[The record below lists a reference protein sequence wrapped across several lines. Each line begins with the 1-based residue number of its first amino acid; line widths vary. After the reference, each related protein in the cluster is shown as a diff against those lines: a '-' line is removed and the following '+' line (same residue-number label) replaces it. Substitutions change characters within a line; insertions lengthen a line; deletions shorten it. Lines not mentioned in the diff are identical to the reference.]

1 LEGFFIINFYFLING
16 KRGNNRLGD
25 IMKSK
30 VAKVF
35 AIVIIIAII
44 LFVAVQIYFSP
55 TPDSRRNNSIHGDKV
70 NIQVS
75 NDERKPI
82 VRTFEREKF
91 ENLSENKLMKVKDTV
106 DGRIEGDIPSIHLN
120 EDNKIY
126 FTFERAGE
134 VYHPEIPKIKI
145 FASASHYDDKEKQ
158 RVIEG
163 ELDRLDDGR
172 YYFETKRYSTQF
184 EKYFIEYLRVEIY
197 YTIDGVDYVSTF
209 GSFQDNANDGTDF
222 FNNEELDKP
231 IPPEE

>member
-1 LEGFFIINFYFLING
+1 
-16 KRGNNRLGD
+16 
-25 IMKSK
+25 MKSK

-35 AIVIIIAII
+35 AILIILAII
-44 LFVAVQIYFSP
+44 LFAAIQIYFSP
-55 TPDSRRNNSIHGDKV
+55 TPNFRRNNSMNGVKV

-91 ENLSENKLMKVKDTV
+91 ENLSEKEIMKLRDTI
-106 DGRIEGDIPSIHLN
+106 DGRIEGDIPCIHLN

-126 FTFERAGE
+126 FTFESGGE
-134 VYHPEIPKIKI
+134 VYQPEIPKIKI
-145 FASASHYDDKEKQ
+145 FASASHYDDKQKQ

-184 EKYFIEYLRVEIY
+184 EKYFLEYLRIEIY
-197 YTIDGVDYVSTF
+197 YTIDGVDYLSTF
-209 GSFQDNANDGTDF
+209 GTFQDNANDGTDF
-222 FNNEELDKP
+222 FDNENLEKP
-231 IPPEE
+231 IPPEG

>member
-1 LEGFFIINFYFLING
+1 
-16 KRGNNRLGD
+16 
-25 IMKSK
+25 MKSK

-35 AIVIIIAII
+35 AIVIILTII
-44 LFVAVQIYFSP
+44 LFAAIQIYFSP
-55 TPDSRRNNSIHGDKV
+55 TPNFRRNNSMNGVKV

-91 ENLSENKLMKVKDTV
+91 ESLSEKEIMKLRDTI
-106 DGRIEGDIPSIHLN
+106 DGRIEGDIPCIHLN
-120 EDNKIY
+120 YDNKIY
-126 FTFERAGE
+126 FEFTKDGK
-134 VYHPEIPKIKI
+134 VYEPEIPKIKI
-145 FASASHYDDKEKQ
+145 FASASHYADDQKQ

-172 YYFETKRYSTQF
+172 YFYETKRYSTQF
-184 EKYFIEYLRVEIY
+184 EKYFLEYLRIEIY

-209 GSFQDNANDGTDF
+209 GTFQDNANDGTDF
-222 FNNEELDKP
+222 FDNENLEKP

>member
-1 LEGFFIINFYFLING
+1 
-16 KRGNNRLGD
+16 
-25 IMKSK
+25 MKSK

-35 AIVIIIAII
+35 AILILLVII
-44 LFVAVQIYFSP
+44 LFVAIQIYFSP
-55 TPDSRRNNSIHGDKV
+55 TPDFKRNNSIHGDKV

-91 ENLSENKLMKVKDTV
+91 ENLSEKELMKLRDTI

-120 EDNKIY
+120 EDNKFYVEFINK
-126 FTFERAGE
+126 GK
-134 VYHPEIPKIKI
+134 VYEPAIPKIKI

-184 EKYFIEYLRVEIY
+184 EKYFIGYLRIEIY
-197 YTIDGVDYVSTF
+197 YTIDGVNYVSTF
-209 GSFQDNANDGTDF
+209 GTFQDNANDGTDF
-222 FNNEELDKP
+222 FNNETLENP

>member
-1 LEGFFIINFYFLING
+1 
-16 KRGNNRLGD
+16 
-25 IMKSK
+25 MKSK
-30 VAKVF
+30 FVKVF
-35 AIVIIIAII
+35 KILFIILAI
-44 LFVAVQIYFSP
+44 LFVLAMILFAAAQIYFSP
-55 TPDSRRNNSIHGDKV
+55 TPESKRNNSIHGDKV

-91 ENLSENKLMKVKDTV
+91 ENLSEKELMKLRDTI
-106 DGRIEGDIPSIHLN
+106 DGRIEGDIPCIHLN

-134 VYHPEIPKIKI
+134 VYPPEIPKIKI

-172 YYFETKRYSTQF
+172 YFYETKRYSTQF
-184 EKYFIEYLRVEIY
+184 EKYFLEYLRVEIY
-197 YTIDGVDYVSTF
+197 YTIGDVDYVSTF
-209 GSFQDNANDGTDF
+209 GTFQGNGDDGTNYF
-222 FNNEELDKP
+222 ENNELEEP

>member
-1 LEGFFIINFYFLING
+1 
-16 KRGNNRLGD
+16 
-25 IMKSK
+25 MKSK

-35 AIVIIIAII
+35 AILILLVII
-44 LFVAVQIYFSP
+44 LFVAIQIYFSP
-55 TPDSRRNNSIHGDKV
+55 TPDFKRNNSIHGDKV

-91 ENLSENKLMKVKDTV
+91 ENLSEKELMKLRDTI

-120 EDNKIY
+120 EDNKFYVEFINK
-126 FTFERAGE
+126 GK
-134 VYHPEIPKIKI
+134 VYEPAIPKIKI

-184 EKYFIEYLRVEIY
+184 EKYFLEYLRIEIY
-197 YTIDGVDYVSTF
+197 YTIDGVNYVSTF
-209 GSFQDNANDGTDF
+209 GTFQDNANDGTDF
-222 FNNEELDKP
+222 FNNETLENP

>member
-1 LEGFFIINFYFLING
+1 
-16 KRGNNRLGD
+16 
-25 IMKSK
+25 MKSK

-35 AIVIIIAII
+35 AIVIILTII
-44 LFVAVQIYFSP
+44 LFAAIQIYFSP
-55 TPDSRRNNSIHGDKV
+55 TPNFRRNNSMNGVKV

-82 VRTFEREKF
+82 VRTFEREEF
-91 ENLSENKLMKVKDTV
+91 ESLPESKVMKVRDKIA
-106 DGRIEGDIPSIHLN
+106 GRIEGDIPCIHLIY
-120 EDNKIY
+120 DNKIY
-126 FTFERAGE
+126 FEFTKDGK
-134 VYHPEIPKIKI
+134 VYEPEIPKIKI
-145 FASASHYDDKEKQ
+145 FASASHYADDQKQ

-172 YYFETKRYSTQF
+172 YFYETKRYSTQF
-184 EKYFIEYLRVEIY
+184 EKYFLEYLRIEIY

-222 FNNEELDKP
+222 FDNERLENP

>member
-1 LEGFFIINFYFLING
+1 
-16 KRGNNRLGD
+16 
-25 IMKSK
+25 MKSK

-35 AIVIIIAII
+35 AIVIILIII
-44 LFVAVQIYFSP
+44 LFAAIQIYFSP
-55 TPDSRRNNSIHGDKV
+55 TPNFRRNNSMNGVKV

-91 ENLSENKLMKVKDTV
+91 ENLSEKEIMKLRDTI
-106 DGRIEGDIPSIHLN
+106 DGRIEGDIPCIHLN

-126 FTFERAGE
+126 FTFESGGE
-134 VYHPEIPKIKI
+134 VYQPEIPKIKI
-145 FASASHYDDKEKQ
+145 FASASHYDDKQKQ

-184 EKYFIEYLRVEIY
+184 EKYFLEYLRIEIY
-197 YTIDGVDYVSTF
+197 YTIDGVGYVSTL
-209 GSFQDNANDGTDF
+209 GTFQDNANDGIDF
-222 FNNEELDKP
+222 FDNENLEKP

>member
-1 LEGFFIINFYFLING
+1 
-16 KRGNNRLGD
+16 
-25 IMKSK
+25 MKSK

-35 AIVIIIAII
+35 AIVIILTII
-44 LFVAVQIYFSP
+44 LFAAIQIYFSP
-55 TPDSRRNNSIHGDKV
+55 TPNFRRNNSMNGVKV

-91 ENLSENKLMKVKDTV
+91 ENLSEKEIMKLRDTI
-106 DGRIEGDIPSIHLN
+106 DGRVEGDIPCIHLN

-126 FTFERAGE
+126 FTFESGGE
-134 VYHPEIPKIKI
+134 VYQPEIPKIKI
-145 FASASHYDDKEKQ
+145 FASASHYDDKQKQ

-184 EKYFIEYLRVEIY
+184 EKYFLEYLRIEIY

-209 GSFQDNANDGTDF
+209 GTFQDNANDGTDF
-222 FNNEELDKP
+222 FDNENLEKP

>member
-1 LEGFFIINFYFLING
+1 
-16 KRGNNRLGD
+16 
-25 IMKSK
+25 MKSK

-35 AIVIIIAII
+35 AIVILLVAI
-44 LFVAVQIYFSP
+44 LFAAVQVYFSP
-55 TPDSRRNNSIHGDKV
+55 TPDFKRNNSVHGVKV
-70 NIQVS
+70 NIKVS

-82 VRTFEREKF
+82 VRTFEKEKF
-91 ENLSENKLMKVKDTV
+91 ENLSEKEIVKLRDKI

-120 EDNKIY
+120 KDNKIY

-134 VYHPEIPKIKI
+134 VYTPEIPKIKI

-172 YYFETKRYSTQF
+172 YFFETKRYRTQF
-184 EKYFIEYLRVEIY
+184 EKYFIGYLRVEIY
-197 YTIDGVDYVSTF
+197 YTIDGVDYLSTF
-209 GSFQDNANDGTDF
+209 GTFQDNANDGTNF
-222 FNNEELDKP
+222 FDNEKLEEP

>member
-1 LEGFFIINFYFLING
+1 
-16 KRGNNRLGD
+16 
-25 IMKSK
+25 MKSK

-35 AIVIIIAII
+35 AILILLVII
-44 LFVAVQIYFSP
+44 LFVAIQIYFSP
-55 TPDSRRNNSIHGDKV
+55 TPDFKRNNSIHGDKV

-91 ENLSENKLMKVKDTV
+91 ENLSEKELMKLRDTI

-120 EDNKIY
+120 EDNKFYVEFINK
-126 FTFERAGE
+126 GK
-134 VYHPEIPKIKI
+134 VYEPAIPKIKI

-184 EKYFIEYLRVEIY
+184 EKYFLEYLRVEIY
-197 YTIDGVDYVSTF
+197 YTIDSIEYVSTF
-209 GSFQDNANDGTDF
+209 GTFQDNANDGTDF
-222 FNNEELDKP
+222 FDNETLDTP

>member
-1 LEGFFIINFYFLING
+1 
-16 KRGNNRLGD
+16 
-25 IMKSK
+25 MKSK

-35 AIVIIIAII
+35 AIVIILTII
-44 LFVAVQIYFSP
+44 LFAAIQIYFSP
-55 TPDSRRNNSIHGDKV
+55 TPNFRRNNSMNGVKV

-91 ENLSENKLMKVKDTV
+91 ENLSEKEIMKLRDTI
-106 DGRIEGDIPSIHLN
+106 DGRIEGDIPCIHLN

-126 FTFERAGE
+126 FTFESGGE
-134 VYHPEIPKIKI
+134 VYQPEIPKIKI
-145 FASASHYDDKEKQ
+145 FASASHYDDKQKQ

-184 EKYFIEYLRVEIY
+184 EKYFQEYLRIEIY
-197 YTIDGVDYVSTF
+197 YTIDGVDYLSTF
-209 GSFQDNANDGTDF
+209 GTFQDNANDGTDF
-222 FNNEELDKP
+222 FDNENLEKP
-231 IPPEE
+231 IPPEG

>member
-1 LEGFFIINFYFLING
+1 
-16 KRGNNRLGD
+16 
-25 IMKSK
+25 MKSK

-35 AIVIIIAII
+35 AILILLVII
-44 LFVAVQIYFSP
+44 LFVAIQIYFSP
-55 TPDSRRNNSIHGDKV
+55 TPDFKRNNSIHGDKV
-70 NIQVS
+70 NVQVS

-91 ENLSENKLMKVKDTV
+91 ENLSEKELMKLRDTI

-120 EDNKIY
+120 EDNKFYVEFINK
-126 FTFERAGE
+126 GK
-134 VYHPEIPKIKI
+134 VYEPAIPKIKI

-163 ELDRLDDGR
+163 ELDRLNDGR

-184 EKYFIEYLRVEIY
+184 EKYFIGYLRVEIY

-209 GSFQDNANDGTDF
+209 GTFQDNANEGTDF
-222 FNNEELDKP
+222 FDNETLENP
-231 IPPEE
+231 IPPED

>member
-1 LEGFFIINFYFLING
+1 
-16 KRGNNRLGD
+16 
-25 IMKSK
+25 MKSK

-35 AIVIIIAII
+35 AILILLVII
-44 LFVAVQIYFSP
+44 LFVAIQIYFSP
-55 TPDSRRNNSIHGDKV
+55 TPDFKRNNSIHGDKV

-82 VRTFEREKF
+82 IRTFEREKF
-91 ENLSENKLMKVKDTV
+91 ENLFEKEIMKLRDTI

-120 EDNKIY
+120 EDNRIY
-126 FTFERAGE
+126 LTFEKDGK
-134 VYHPEIPKIKI
+134 VYEPAIPKIKI

-184 EKYFIEYLRVEIY
+184 EKYFLEYLRVEIY
-197 YTIDGVDYVSTF
+197 YTIDGIDYVSTF
-209 GSFQDNANDGTDF
+209 GTFQDNANEGTDF
-222 FNNEELDKP
+222 FDNETLENP